1 MAIET
6 TTFAQVNISVSPTG
20 VQGGNFGILG
30 FLTDSNDQAT
40 NPILPAERG
49 RSYTSLASVGG
60 DWSTDSEVYKAATAF
75 YAQTPTPTDFT
86 VLMNFA
92 TDQPAVLIGG
102 THSTAEE
109 LVALGAGTFDIT
121 IDGIAQTVG
130 VDFTGISG
138 STEKERLESAAVL
151 VSAEITGGAS
161 CNYGRYGFVITSPG
175 VGLTSTITPAY
186 GEGGDALGL
195 SAHLAKAGD
204 GILAESAVDS
214 LATCL
219 TAGID
224 FVGLVT
230 HKKWR
235 DVLSGA
241 DGDTT
246 AEIAFWA
253 EAAKKI
259 FCNTSNSL
267 AVLNSGLNT
276 DIASVL
282 KAGTYRFTMT
292 TFSKNPAKYVSA
304 SIFGRAAAVNFE
316 GVDTTITLNLKQAP
330 GIDAED
336 LTPAEFAT
344 LRSKFAS
351 AVVQIGTGINARNAF
366 TDSRM
371 ASGSWLDTTHGLLW
385 LENRCEVDQFNLLY
399 VNNTKIP
406 YTQVGINTSA
416 AVLEKSLDT
425 AVRNGLAGPGFLPD
439 GTFLSKGYRVNVV
452 PLENVASSDK
462 SNRVYRGLSFDMVG
476 AGALHEIEVNGN
488 FSE

>member
-30 FLTDSNDQAT
+30 FLTDSDDNAI

-49 RSYTSLASVGG
+49 RSYTSLPSVGG
-60 DWSTDSEVYKAATAF
+60 DWETDSEVYKAATAF

-86 VLMNFA
+86 VLMNYS
-92 TDQPAVLIGG
+92 TDQEAVLVGG
-102 THSTAEE
+102 SHATAAE
-109 LVALGAGTFDIT
+109 LIALGASTLNLT
-121 IDGIAQTVG
+121 IDGTVEALSL
-130 VDFTGISG
+130 DFTSIAG
-138 STEKERLESAAVL
+138 STERERLEAAAVVVDTAL
-151 VSAEITGGAS
+151 SGGLCA
-161 CNYGRYGFVITSPG
+161 YGDYGFEVYSAST
-175 VGLTSTITPAY
+175 GLTSTITPAS
-186 GEGGDALGL
+186 GTASDALGL

-214 LATCL
+214 LAACL
-219 TAGID
+219 TSGID

-235 DVLSGA
+235 DVLAGA

-246 AEIAFWA
+246 DEIAFWA

-267 AVLNSGLNT
+267 AVLNSGLDT

-292 TFSKNPAKYVSA
+292 TFSKNPDKYVSA
-304 SIFGRAAAVNFE
+304 SVFGRAAAVNFE

-399 VNNTKIP
+399 VSNTKIP
-406 YTQVGINTSA
+406 YTQVGINTAA

-452 PLENVASSDK
+452 ALENVASSDK